1 MIIEQLYTKCL
12 SQGAYLIESEGEIA
26 VIDPLREVNQ
36 YLDMAAKYQGKIKY
50 IFETHFHADFVSGH
64 LTLSELTGAPIIYG
78 PNATPSF
85 KCYIARDNEEF
96 KVGKLKIKVIHT
108 PGHTMEST
116 TYLLLDEEGNQ
127 HAIFTGDTLFLG
139 DVGRPDL
146 AQKSSN
152 TTMQD
157 LASILFDSLRNRIMT
172 LPDDILIYPG
182 HGAGSACGK
191 NMSDETV
198 GRLGEQKKLNYA
210 LNKKLTRTEFIS
222 QVTEGLKT
230 PPAYFPMNVKLNK
243 EGYLPVDEVLSK
255 SKKKWSVQELEKVL
269 ENENVTILDVRH
281 QSDFAKGHI
290 PSSIFIGIDGGFAPW
305 VGAVLKDVNQKII
318 LVTKE
323 NRLNEV
329 ITRLSRVGFDNVLG
343 YLDGGI
349 KAWGSSGKPVGT
361 VQTIDPID
369 FAKEYKT
376 KDLKVLDVRNQNEFK
391 KGHLSNVNCIP
402 LSELENRI
410 NEISETNFYVHCA
423 GGYRS
428 MIANSILL
436 KHHLSPI
443 DVLGGYSAIK
453 NHI

>member
-36 YLDMAAKYQGKIKY
+36 YLDMASKYQGKIKY

-64 LTLSELTGAPIIYG
+64 LTLSELTCAPIIYG

-85 KCYIARDNEEF
+85 KCYIAKDNEEF

-210 LNKKLTRTEFIS
+210 LNQKLTREEFIS
-222 QVTEGLKT
+222 QVTEGLQT

-255 SKKKWSVQELEKVL
+255 SKKKWSVQELEKAL

-318 LVTKE
+318 LVTEE

-349 KAWGSSGKPVGT
+349 KAWESSGKQVGT

-369 FAKEYKT
+369 FAKEYTT

-410 NEISETNFYVHCA
+410 NEISETSFYVHCA

-436 KHHLSPI
+436 KYHLSPI

>member
-36 YLDMAAKYQGKIKY
+36 YLDMASKYQGKIKY

-64 LTLSELTGAPIIYG
+64 LTLSELTCAPIIYG

-85 KCYIARDNEEF
+85 KCYIAKDNEEF

-318 LVTKE
+318 LVTEE

-349 KAWGSSGKPVGT
+349 KAWESSGKQVGT

-369 FAKEYKT
+369 FAKEYTT

-410 NEISETNFYVHCA
+410 NEISETSFYVHCA

-436 KHHLSPI
+436 KYHLSPI

>member
-1 MIIEQLYTKCL
+1 
-12 SQGAYLIESEGEIA
+12 
-26 VIDPLREVNQ
+26 
-36 YLDMAAKYQGKIKY
+36 
-50 IFETHFHADFVSGH
+50 
-64 LTLSELTGAPIIYG
+64 
-78 PNATPSF
+78 
-85 KCYIARDNEEF
+85 
-96 KVGKLKIKVIHT
+96 
-108 PGHTMEST
+108 
-116 TYLLLDEEGNQ
+116 
-127 HAIFTGDTLFLG
+127 
-139 DVGRPDL
+139 
-146 AQKSSN
+146 
-152 TTMQD
+152 
-157 LASILFDSLRNRIMT
+157 MT

-255 SKKKWSVQELEKVL
+255 SKKKWSVQELEKAL

-318 LVTKE
+318 LVTEE

-349 KAWGSSGKPVGT
+349 KAWESSGKQVGT

-369 FAKEYKT
+369 FAKEYTT

-410 NEISETNFYVHCA
+410 NEISETSFYVHCA

-436 KHHLSPI
+436 KYHLSPI